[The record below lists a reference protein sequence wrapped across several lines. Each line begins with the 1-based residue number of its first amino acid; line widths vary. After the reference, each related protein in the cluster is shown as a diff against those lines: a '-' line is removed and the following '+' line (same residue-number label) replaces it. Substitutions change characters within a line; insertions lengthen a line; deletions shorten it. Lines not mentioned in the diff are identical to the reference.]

1 MYYNSYSLQ
10 NRMLLNW
17 RLLVSI
23 WMLSNQHVNG
33 MTQFVGKL
41 AKLHVLLLDTLEYVI
56 YFDWFEV
63 FSNTELPF
71 VVSFAIRRIEC
82 DWKHLKAHSWEKF
95 ANEIIKVFCKQKLK
109 AMWLIEVDDE
119 STSTYWILNNAV
131 YVLKHCMN

>member
-1 MYYNSYSLQ
+1 
-10 NRMLLNW
+10 
-17 RLLVSI
+17 
-23 WMLSNQHVNG
+23 MLSNQHVNG

-82 DWKHLKAHSWEKF
+82 D
-95 ANEIIKVFCKQKLK
+95 
-109 AMWLIEVDDE
+109 
-119 STSTYWILNNAV
+119 
-131 YVLKHCMN
+131 